1 MRRIKTMFAGLT
13 LSGFLWVN
21 LGLLLT
27 AAGIHFFKVPN
38 GFATGGVSGLS
49 ILISQPFP
57 GIAVGPMMGIIN
69 ALLLVVGFV
78 AIGGHFGSMT
88 VYSSFALSGMV
99 WVLDILFPLKAPM
112 TNDRMLE
119 LVFSIL
125 LPAIGSAIVFNQNAS
140 TGGTD
145 IVAKILSEKTSLEVG
160 KALLAA
166 DFAITLGALF
176 VFGVETGLYSMLGLF
191 AKGFLIDLVIESI
204 NARKQLVIVCNRPLE
219 VSQFITDKLVR
230 GATIH
235 EARGAFTH
243 QPKQVITSVMT
254 RRQAVLLRK
263 YVREIDPDSFI
274 TITTTSEII
283 GKGFRTTL

>member
-1 MRRIKTMFAGLT
+1 MRRVKNMLAGVT
-13 LSGFLWVN
+13 LPAFLWVN

-57 GIAVGPMMGIIN
+57 NIAVGPMMGIVN
-69 ALLLVVGFV
+69 VLLLVIGFV

-88 VYSSFALSGMV
+88 VYSSFALSVMV
-99 WVLDILFPLKAPM
+99 WVLDVLFPLKAPM
-112 TNDRMLE
+112 TSDRMLE
-119 LVFSIL
+119 LTFSIL

-160 KALLAA
+160 MALLVA
-166 DFAITLGALF
+166 DFLITLGALF
-176 VFGVETGLYSMLGLF
+176 VFGVEIGLYSMLGLF

-219 VSQFITDKLVR
+219 VSQYVTGTLNR

-235 EARGAFTH
+235 EAHGAFTH
-243 QPKQVITSVMT
+243 QPKQVITTVMT
-254 RRQAVLLRK
+254 RRQAVLLRRF
-263 YVREIDPDSFI
+263 VREIDPDAFI

-283 GKGFRTTL
+283 GKGFRSTI

>member
-1 MRRIKTMFAGLT
+1 MRRIHSLFSGLT
-13 LSGFLWVN
+13 LSTFLWVN

-57 GIAVGPMMGIIN
+57 RIAVGPMMAIIN
-69 ALLLVVGFV
+69 AALLVIGFL
-78 AIGGHFGSMT
+78 AIGGKFGSMT

-99 WVLDILFPLKAPM
+99 WVLDVLFPLKAPM
-112 TNDRMLE
+112 TDDRMLE

-160 KALLAA
+160 KALLVA
-166 DFAITLGALF
+166 DFFITIGALF
-176 VFGVETGLYSMLGLF
+176 VFGVEIGLYSMLGLV

-219 VSQFITDKLVR
+219 VSQFITKTLVR

-235 EARGAFTH
+235 EAHGAFTH

-254 RRQAVLLRK
+254 RHQAVLLRK

-283 GKGFRTTL
+283 GKGFRSTL